1 MNVGVASPGS
11 LTLSPRY
18 ASACARLPVSAR
30 ARLPVSACARLP
42 VSARARLAGSA
53 PFTAFLAEHHPQRVS
68 SARPCPGQRPEP
80 GRCW

>member
-18 ASACARLPVSAR
+18 A
-30 ARLPVSACARLP
+30 SACARLP